1 MDHQHISVGHI
12 FLPCTEGWMS
22 QTINQKTKPKK
33 QTHTHAKSWPR
44 LTSLTISSKANDV

>member
-33 QTHTHAKSWPR
+33 QNTHTRKILASTDFFDNILKS
-44 LTSLTISSKANDV
+44 K